1 MVVTDETESEEGEG
15 EKVEEGEKGEEEGE
29 REEKEGERDEGDWA
43 GGGGGPLTR
52 ISSVDP
58 ELRDFPAF
66 KFLTRPDLY
75 QFAKVS
81 THFC

>member
-1 MVVTDETESEEGEG
+1 MVVTDETESEEGEE
-15 EKVEEGEKGEEEGE
+15 EKVEEGEKGEEEGQ
-29 REEKEGERDEGDWA
+29 REEEKGERDGDSA